1 MTKHS
6 EITAIETATI
16 AYFDLGDLYLSD
28 LNPRQDVDDEEIN
41 LLAQSIVA
49 CGLIQNLSG
58 LMDEN
63 GRVGVVAGG
72 RRLRAL
78 QIAVHEEPSLSNVPV
93 KLAVDAHM
101 AETWANVENSVRA
114 DLHPA
119 DEIRAFGKMF
129 DKSLGVPRI
138 AKVFGVTE
146 KHVYRRLAL
155 VNLPTQVLDALKSG
169 EINLSMA
176 SAFTISDD
184 EKLSLEVL
192 EHVRGQAVSAHQMKN
207 MLKPHSVSGTD
218 RKAVFVGVEDY
229 KAAGGIIGGDLFSDQ
244 ISFDNPDI
252 LDDVFMSKLTKFAD
266 DLQKEQGWKWATVIE
281 ASHIG
286 YWDIEQGGYERFYPV
301 EGILSEDQ
309 SKRLE
314 ALTEL
319 EDDDDFDAD
328 AKTEL
333 VSLQAILD
341 GDYTAAQKAI
351 GGILV
356 NVSHSGEVSIAAGL
370 VKREDKKAAIEAGVL
385 AMSEHRGNDQPKS
398 PYSQKLVDDL
408 KAIQLG
414 ARQNAM
420 VNKSDM
426 LLDLLAFQ
434 LSGNTGYRRV
444 FEMRFDHPR
453 NQPETNTGFCLDARL
468 TESSEGLADGW
479 NSDLAN
485 TFEAFQAKG
494 KKHRNAEIAR
504 HLAALLTGGDEAFA
518 AEIDEVSGA
527 NIRSVWTPTAEN
539 FFKRVNGAYLDAL
552 HISLLDLAAEHKDAK
567 AFAKLKK
574 GEKAAYLE
582 KLFGEDDA
590 QNALGLDANQKAR
603 IDAWVP
609 DYFG

>member
-6 EITAIETATI
+6 EITAIEIPTI

-28 LNPRQDVDDEEIN
+28 LNPRQDVNDDEIN
-41 LLAQSIVA
+41 LLAQSLVA

-63 GRVGVVAGG
+63 GKVGIVAGG

-78 QIAVHEEPSLSNVPV
+78 QIAVQEEPNLSQVPV
-93 KLAVDAHM
+93 LLAVDAHM
-101 AETWANVENSVRA
+101 AETWANVENAVRVN
-114 DLHPA
+114 LHPA

-155 VNLPTQVLDALKSG
+155 VNLPSQVLDALKSG
-169 EINLSMA
+169 KINLSMA

-192 EHVRGQAVSAHQMKN
+192 EHVRGQSVSAHQMKN
-207 MLKPHSVSGTD
+207 MLKPLAVSGTD

-229 KAAGGIIGGDLFSDQ
+229 KAAGGVVGGDLFSDQ
-244 ISFDNPDI
+244 ITFDNPDV
-252 LDDVFMSKLTKFAD
+252 LDEAFLSKLKSVAN
-266 DLQKEQGWKWATVIE
+266 DLCKEQGWKWAEVIE
-281 ASHIG
+281 GSHVG
-286 YWDIEQGGYERFYPV
+286 YWDIEQGGYERVYPV
-301 EGILSEDQ
+301 EGVLSEDQ
-309 SKRLE
+309 SKRFE
-314 ALTEL
+314 ALTDL
-319 EDDDDFDAD
+319 EDDDDLDVD
-328 AKTEL
+328 AKAEL
-333 VSLQAILD
+333 VSLQAIVD
-341 GDYTAAQKAI
+341 GDYTAEQKAL
-351 GGILV
+351 GGIIV
-356 NVSHSGEVSIAAGL
+356 NVAHNGKVSIAGGL
-370 VKREDKKAAIEAGVL
+370 VKREDKKTAIEAGVL
-385 AMSEHRGNDQPKS
+385 AKSAHQGNDKPKS
-398 PYSQKLVDDL
+398 PYSQKLAGDL
-408 KAIQLG
+408 DAIKLG

-420 VNKSDM
+420 INKAEM

-453 NQPETNTGFCLDARL
+453 NQPETETGFCLDTRL
-468 TESSEGLADGW
+468 TAPSEGLADGW
-479 NSDLAN
+479 NSDLAK
-485 TFEAFQAKG
+485 TFEVFQAKG

-504 HLAALLTGGDEAFA
+504 HLAALLTGGDEAFSA
-518 AEIDEVSGA
+518 VIDDVSGA
-527 NIRSVWTPTAEN
+527 SIRSIWTPTAEN

-552 HISLLDLAAEHKDAK
+552 HISLLDLAAEHKEAK

-574 GEKAAYLE
+574 GEKSAYLE
-582 KLFGEDDA
+582 KLFGDEEA
-590 QNALGLDANQKAR
+590 QNALGVSADQKAR
-603 IDAWVP
+603 IGAWLP

>member
-1 MTKHS
+1 M
-6 EITAIETATI
+6 
-16 AYFDLGDLYLSD
+16 
-28 LNPRQDVDDEEIN
+28 LN
-41 LLAQSIVA
+41 
-49 CGLIQNLSG
+49 
-58 LMDEN
+58 
-63 GRVGVVAGG
+63 
-72 RRLRAL
+72 
-78 QIAVHEEPSLSNVPV
+78 
-93 KLAVDAHM
+93 
-101 AETWANVENSVRA
+101 
-114 DLHPA
+114 
-119 DEIRAFGKMF
+119 
-129 DKSLGVPRI
+129 KSLGVPRI

>member
-6 EITAIETATI
+6 EITVIETPAI
-16 AYFDLGDLYLSD
+16 AYFDLEDLYLSD
-28 LNPRQDVDDEEIN
+28 LNPRQDVADDEIN
-41 LLAQSIVA
+41 LLAQSLVA

-58 LMDEN
+58 LLDEN
-63 GRVGVVAGG
+63 GKVGIVAGG

-78 QIAVHEEPSLSNVPV
+78 QIAVQEEPSLSNVPV

-101 AETWANVENSVRA
+101 AETWANVENAARA

-155 VNLPTQVLDALKSG
+155 FNLPNAVLDALKAG

-192 EHVRGQAVSAHQMKN
+192 EQVRGQAISAHQMKN
-207 MLKPHSVSGTD
+207 MLKPLAVSGTD

-229 KAAGGIIGGDLFSDQ
+229 KAAGGIVGGDLFSDQ
-244 ISFDNPDI
+244 VTFDNPDI
-252 LDDVFMSKLTKFAD
+252 LDDVFLSKLTKVAN
-266 DLQKEQGWKWATVIE
+266 DLRVQQGWKWAEVVE
-281 ASHIG
+281 GNHVG

-301 EGILSEDQ
+301 EGVLSEQQTQRFDV
-309 SKRLE
+309 
-314 ALTEL
+314 L
-319 EDDDDFDAD
+319 EDQDDLDAD
-328 AKTEL
+328 EKAELALLHAIVDGEYTE
-333 VSLQAILD
+333 
-341 GDYTAAQKAI
+341 AQKTV
-351 GGILV
+351 GGIIV
-356 NVSHSGEVSIAAGL
+356 NVSHNGQVSVAGRL

-385 AMSEHRGNDQPKS
+385 AKSEHRGNNKPKS

-420 VNKSDM
+420 VNKAEM

-453 NQPETNTGFCLDARL
+453 NQPQTETGFCLDARL
-468 TESSEGLADGW
+468 TEPSEGLSEDW
-479 NSDLAN
+479 NSNLAK

-504 HLAALLTGGDEAFA
+504 HLAALLTGGDAAFSA
-518 AEIDEVSGA
+518 VIDDVSGA

-552 HISLLDLAAEHKDAK
+552 HMSLLDLAADHKDTK
-567 AFAKLKK
+567 SFAKLKK

-582 KLFGEDDA
+582 KFFGDEEA
-590 QNALGLDANQKAR
+590 QKALGLRADQKAR
-603 IDAWVP
+603 IDAWLP